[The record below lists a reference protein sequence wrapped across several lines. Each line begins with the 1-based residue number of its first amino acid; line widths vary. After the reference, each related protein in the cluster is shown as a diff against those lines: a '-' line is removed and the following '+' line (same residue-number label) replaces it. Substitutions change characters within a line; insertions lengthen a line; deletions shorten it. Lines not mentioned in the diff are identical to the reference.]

1 MRTDVKIGIAGAA
14 LILIIA
20 VAYYGAKRNEGVA
33 LARGETGQS
42 NPLEDL
48 LGQAQKD
55 KPAAPKENNAEKA
68 RPNRT
73 NGARQPA
80 QTRPQTADNSSTTG
94 ASRRQ
99 PVRRTTPHTAPQ
111 PSSTEASSVAA
122 KEPQIPATLGP
133 VLPPG
138 FVAEDA
144 LPQAVGPQPAAGESM
159 NPPVA
164 PAAAAAQ
171 EIAAAIDAAAAAQPA
186 PAVTVL
192 QSEAPES
199 PVFQP
204 RSVTRTDAVART
216 HVVQAGDTFAAIAE
230 RYYGSER
237 FTWKLMEANPGVD
250 SRRLQIGGRLT
261 IPALDGETPPQIRK
275 PAAVTAVPPG
285 GGQHYVVR
293 DGDTF
298 YGIASRELGSGE
310 RWREIYELNRT
321 TVGGDP
327 HQLKVGQELVLPKP

>member
-33 LARGETGQS
+33 LARGETGQN

-55 KPAAPKENNAEKA
+55 KPAASKENNGEKA

-111 PSSTEASSVAA
+111 PASTDPSSVAA
-122 KEPQIPATLGP
+122 KEPPISAALGP

-138 FVAEDA
+138 FVAQDA
-144 LPQAVGPQPAAGESM
+144 LIQAVGPQPAAGESM
-159 NPPVA
+159 NPPA
-164 PAAAAAQ
+164 GPAAAAQ
-171 EIAAAIDAAAAAQPA
+171 EIAAAIDAAAAAQPEPISA
-186 PAVTVL
+186 VL
-192 QSEAPES
+192 QSESPES
-199 PVFQP
+199 PAFLP
-204 RSVTRTDAVART
+204 RSMTRTDAVART

-237 FTWKLMEANPGVD
+237 FTWKLMEANPGID

-261 IPALDGETPPQIRK
+261 IPALDGEAPPQIRK
-275 PAAVTAVPPG
+275 PAAVTAVPPA
-285 GGQHYVVR
+285 GGQTYVVR

-321 TVGGDP
+321 AVGGDP
-327 HQLKVGQELVLPKP
+327 HQLKVGQELVLPKR